1 MTDPISDLLIR
12 LKNAARAGHEEVR
25 LPYSKMKAQIASIL
39 LEEGYLTA
47 VEKVEGEPLATLQ
60 IGLKY
65 VGRTPAMSDVKL
77 LSKPGRRLYTSVKDI
92 PRTLGGY
99 GVTIVST
106 NKGVLSD
113 KSARQQNVGGELIC
127 QIW

>member
-12 LKNAARAGHEEVR
+12 LKNAARAGHEVVEM
-25 LPYSKMKAQIASIL
+25 PYSKMRAQIATIL
-39 LEEGYLTA
+39 MEEGYLTT
-47 VEKVEGEPLATLQ
+47 VEKVDGTPLATLKVG
-60 IGLKY
+60 IKY
-65 VGRTPAMSDVKL
+65 VGRSSAMSDVKL

-106 NKGVLSD
+106 NKGILSD
-113 KSARQQNVGGELIC
+113 RSARKQNVGGELIC
-127 QIW
+127 QVW

>member
-12 LKNAARAGHEEVR
+12 LKNAALAGHEEVR
-25 LPYSKMKAQIASIL
+25 LPYSKMKAQIAAIL

-47 VEKVEGEPLATLQ
+47 VEKIEGVPIATLQ
-60 IGLKY
+60 IGLRY
-65 VGRTPAMSDVKL
+65 VGRSPAMSDVKL
-77 LSKPGRRLYTSVKDI
+77 LSKPGRRLYTNVKDI

>member
-12 LKNAARAGHEEVR
+12 LKNAAMAGHEVVR
-25 LPYSKMKAQIASIL
+25 LPYSKMKAEIAAIL

-47 VEKVEGEPLATLQ
+47 VEKGDGEPLATLQ
-60 IGLKY
+60 VGLKY
-65 VGRTPAMSDVKL
+65 VGRSPAMSDVKL

>member
-12 LKNAARAGHEEVR
+12 LKNAALAGHEEVR
-25 LPYSKMKAQIASIL
+25 LPYSKMKAQIAAIL

-47 VEKVEGEPLATLQ
+47 VEKIEGVPIATLQ
-60 IGLKY
+60 LGLKY
-65 VGRTPAMSDVKL
+65 VGRSPAMSDVKL
-77 LSKPGRRLYTSVKDI
+77 LSKPGRRLYTNVKDI

>member
-12 LKNAARAGHEEVR
+12 LKNASRAGHEVVR
-25 LPYSKMKAQIASIL
+25 LPYSKMKAQIAAIL
-39 LEEGYLTA
+39 MEEGYLTT
-47 VEKVEGEPLATLQ
+47 VEKVDGTPLATLEL
-60 IGLKY
+60 GLKY
-65 VGRTPAMSDVKL
+65 VGRSPARSDVKL
-77 LSKPGRRLYTSVKDI
+77 LSKPGRRLYTNVKDI

>member
-12 LKNAARAGHEEVR
+12 LKNAARAGHEEVS
-25 LPYSKMKAQIASIL
+25 LPYSKMKAQIAAIL

-47 VEKVEGEPLATLQ
+47 VERIDGEPTATLQ
-60 IGLKY
+60 LGLKY

-106 NKGVLSD
+106 NRGILSD
-113 KSARQQNVGGELIC
+113 KNARQQNVGGELIC

>member
-12 LKNAARAGHEEVR
+12 LKNASRAGHEVVR
-25 LPYSKMKAQIASIL
+25 LPYSKMKAQIAAIL
-39 LEEGYLTA
+39 MEEGYLTT
-47 VEKVEGEPLATLQ
+47 VEKVDGTPLATLEL
-60 IGLKY
+60 GLKY
-65 VGRTPAMSDVKL
+65 VGRSPAMSDVKL
-77 LSKPGRRLYTSVKDI
+77 LSKPGRRLYTNVKDI

>member
-12 LKNAARAGHEEVR
+12 LKNAALAGHEEVR
-25 LPYSKMKAQIASIL
+25 MPYSKMKAQIAAIL

-47 VEKVEGEPLATLQ
+47 VEKVEGVPLATLQ
-60 IGLKY
+60 MGLKY
-65 VGRTPAMSDVKL
+65 VGRSPAMSDVKL

-106 NKGVLSD
+106 NKGILSD

>member
-12 LKNAARAGHEEVR
+12 LKNAALAGHEEVR
-25 LPYSKMKAQIASIL
+25 MPYSKMKAQIADIL
-39 LEEGYLTA
+39 LQEGYLTA
-47 VEKVEGEPLATLQ
+47 VEKIDSAPLATLQ
-60 IGLKY
+60 LGLKY
-65 VGRTPAMSDVKL
+65 IGRSPAMSDVKL
-77 LSKPGRRLYTSVKDI
+77 LSKPGRRLYTSVRDI

-106 NKGVLSD
+106 NKGILSD

>member
-1 MTDPISDLLIR
+1 
-12 LKNAARAGHEEVR
+12 
-25 LPYSKMKAQIASIL
+25 
-39 LEEGYLTA
+39 
-47 VEKVEGEPLATLQ
+47 
-60 IGLKY
+60 
-65 VGRTPAMSDVKL
+65 MSDVKL

-106 NKGVLSD
+106 NKGILSD

>member
-12 LKNAARAGHEEVR
+12 LKNAACAGHEVVD
-25 LPYSKMKAQIASIL
+25 LPYSKMKAQIAEIL
-39 LEEGYLTA
+39 LTEGYLTT
-47 VEKVEGEPLATLQ
+47 VEKVAGEPLATLHL
-60 IGLKY
+60 GLKY

-106 NKGVLSD
+106 SKGVLSD

>member
-12 LKNAARAGHEEVR
+12 LKNASRAGHEVVR
-25 LPYSKMKAQIASIL
+25 LPYSKMKAQIAAIL
-39 LEEGYLTA
+39 MEEGYLTT
-47 VEKVEGEPLATLQ
+47 VEKVDGTPLATLEL
-60 IGLKY
+60 GLKY
-65 VGRTPAMSDVKL
+65 VGRSPAMSDVKL
-77 LSKPGRRLYTSVKDI
+77 LSKPGRRLYTNVKDI
-92 PRTLGGY
+92 PRTLGDY

>member
-12 LKNAARAGHEEVR
+12 LKNAARAGHEVVEM
-25 LPYSKMKAQIASIL
+25 PYSKMRAQIATIL
-39 LEEGYLTA
+39 MEEGYLTT
-47 VEKVEGEPLATLQ
+47 VEKVDGTPLATLKVG
-60 IGLKY
+60 IKY
-65 VGRTPAMSDVKL
+65 VGRSSAMSDVKL

-113 KSARQQNVGGELIC
+113 RSARKQNVGGELIC
-127 QIW
+127 QVW

>member
-12 LKNAARAGHEEVR
+12 LKNASRSGHEVVR
-25 LPYSKMKAQIASIL
+25 LPYSKMKAQIAAIL
-39 LEEGYLTA
+39 MEEGYLTT
-47 VEKVEGEPLATLQ
+47 VEKVDGTPLATLEL
-60 IGLKY
+60 GLKY
-65 VGRTPAMSDVKL
+65 VGRSPAMSDVKL
-77 LSKPGRRLYTSVKDI
+77 LSKPGRRLYTNVKDI

>member
-25 LPYSKMKAQIASIL
+25 LPYSKMRAQIAAIL
-39 LEEGYLTA
+39 MEEGYLTT
-47 VEKVEGEPLATLQ
+47 VEKIDGEPLATLH

-65 VGRTPAMSDVKL
+65 VGRSPAMSDVKL
-77 LSKPGRRLYTSVKDI
+77 LSKPGRRLYASVKDI

-106 NKGVLSD
+106 NKGILSD
-113 KSARQQNVGGELIC
+113 TSARKQNVGGELIC
-127 QIW
+127 QVW

>member
-12 LKNAARAGHEEVR
+12 LKNAAMAGHEVVR
-25 LPYSKMKAQIASIL
+25 LPYSKMKAEIAAIL

-47 VEKVEGEPLATLQ
+47 VEKVDGEPLATLQ
-60 IGLKY
+60 VGLKY
-65 VGRTPAMSDVKL
+65 VGRSPAMSDVKL